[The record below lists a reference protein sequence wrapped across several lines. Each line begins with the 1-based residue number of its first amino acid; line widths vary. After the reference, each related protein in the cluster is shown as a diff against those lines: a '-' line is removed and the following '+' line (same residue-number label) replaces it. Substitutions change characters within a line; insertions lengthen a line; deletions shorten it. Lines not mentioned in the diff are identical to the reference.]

1 MAARSRHTFLAS
13 LAVAL
18 LAFCALAPANAHAQ
32 NWVSLLKNSP
42 AEFFDDEDVKL
53 FLTAARGALDGV
65 DDNQVRGW
73 RNPRS
78 GHHGDATVLR
88 RFDSKGRPCKEL
100 RVRNE
105 AQGRKSDERFD
116 LCSIEGRWRL
126 LGKSQL

>member
-1 MAARSRHTFLAS
+1 MADRLRHALLGT
-13 LAVAL
+13 AL
-18 LAFCALAPANAHAQ
+18 LALCAFASANVQAQ
-32 NWVSLLKNSP
+32 NWVSLLKNTP

-53 FLTAARGALDGV
+53 FLAAARGALDGV

-73 RNPRS
+73 QNPRS

-105 AQGRKSDERFD
+105 AQGRKSDQRFN
-116 LCSIEGRWRL
+116 LCSVEGRWRL
-126 LGKSQL
+126 LGESQL

>member
-1 MAARSRHTFLAS
+1 VADRSRHAFLA
-13 LAVAL
+13 AAL
-18 LAFCALAPANAHAQ
+18 LALGALAPANAPAQ
-32 NWVSLLKNSP
+32 NWVGLLKNTP

-53 FLTAARGALDGV
+53 FLAAARGALDGV

-73 RNPRS
+73 QNPRS

-105 AQGRKSDERFD
+105 AQGRKSDQRFN
-116 LCSIEGRWRL
+116 LCSVEGRWRL
-126 LGKSQL
+126 LGESQL

>member
-1 MAARSRHTFLAS
+1 MKRLAIT
-13 LAVAL
+13 L
-18 LAFCALAPANAHAQ
+18 LALCALASANVQAQ
-32 NWVSLLKNSP
+32 NWISLLKNTPS
-42 AEFFDDEDVKL
+42 EFFDDEDMKL
-53 FLTAARGALDGV
+53 FLAAVREALDGV

-73 RNPRS
+73 QNPRS

-88 RFDSKGRPCKEL
+88 RFDSKDRPCKEL

-116 LCSIEGRWRL
+116 WCSVEGRWRL